1 MARVQIDLVDMKS
14 LVVTKG
20 GKSYRYVLSFIDVF
34 SRYVVLRALSDKT
47 ATAVADQLKDVF
59 AIIGTPKILQCDQ
72 GTEFKW
78 SVRLVMACF
87 NVRIIN
93 SRPYHPESQGKVVF

>member
-1 MARVQIDLVDMKS
+1 MERVQIDLVDMKS

-20 GKSYRYVLSFIDVF
+20 GKSYRYVLSIMDVF

-59 AIIGTPKILQCDQ
+59 AII
-72 GTEFKW
+72 E
-78 SVRLVMACF
+78 
-87 NVRIIN
+87 NVRKYC
-93 SRPYHPESQGKVVF
+93 SATKGRSLRGLFVFLWLVSMSE